1 MAKCKNCKKYDTKA
15 RWCETID
22 DSPDDEMERDC
33 DRYERMTNADRI
45 RGMNDYEMAEL
56 FDRMIGAG
64 EARSALTCE
73 DYCPGCAFV
82 CKKDRMCEKY
92 DGKESYDAVMEWLQS
107 EVEE

>member
-15 RWCETID
+15 RWCKTID

-45 RGMNDYEMAEL
+45 RFMSIDDLVEL
-56 FDRMIGAG
+56 FY
-64 EARSALTCE
+64 SFHNLE
-73 DYCPGCAFV
+73 DKVKF
-82 CKKDRMCEKY
+82 CKNKPECDDILDSGKDIPDDMRKKCL
-92 DGKESYDAVMEWLQS
+92 AEWLQS